1 MKETKQQRWNRKN
14 PEKLK
19 IARERSSTKHFISNY
34 ATNDEL
40 DELRELINQREDDNR
55 DQLENRLSNIRACI
69 RRHSGPK
76 ASKYWHWG
84 RGAGMAD
91 RDVDVFA
98 NAEVYPYQFKGQF
111 YAVALFD
118 DRICVGLPQYARF
131 RPKAQ
136 QVFDM
141 PMPLYYNHQYERQ
154 DWPVVRALL
163 EAKYGFREL
172 VRVRYAIDSFVEVVG
187 NEYFYPISGW
197 PMLTISK
204 DDRTQFSTDLK
215 TKTRVI
221 GSLGPEDLENFNDDL
236 IGRSPHLES
245 TIEKSVWDKLTP
257 KQKDAF
263 VPISNET
270 VYPAGYYPLSEKA
283 KSDSDN

>member
-1 MKETKQQRWNRKN
+1 MTETKQQRWNRKN

-19 IARERSSTKHFISNY
+19 MARERSSAKHFISNF

-40 DELRELINQREDDNR
+40 DELRELIDQREDDNHE
-55 DQLENRLSNIRACI
+55 QLEKHLSNIRACI
-69 RRHSGPK
+69 RRHSGPE
-76 ASKYWHWG
+76 ASKYWRWG
-84 RGAGMAD
+84 RGIGVND

-136 QVFDM
+136 EVFDM
-141 PMPLYYNHQYERQ
+141 PMPWYYNHQYERQ

-172 VRVRYAIDSFVEVVG
+172 VRVRYAIDSLVEVVG
-187 NEYFYPISGW
+187 TEFFYPISGW
-197 PMLTISK
+197 PMLTVSE
-204 DDRTQFSTDLK
+204 DDQTQFSTDQK
-215 TKTRVI
+215 TKTRVV
-221 GSLGPEDLENFNDDL
+221 GSVKPDDLNNVNDDIL
-236 IGRSPHLES
+236 GRSPYLES

-257 KQKDAF
+257 QQKDAF
-263 VPISNET
+263 VPITNET
-270 VYPAGYYPLSEKA
+270 VYPH
-283 KSDSDN
+283 